1 VRVMT
6 ETVDA
11 ASLEGERCLMRL
23 EPECPRCPSRVTE
36 GEAGAEC
43 VTHGPVTPLWR
54 PGRPDYDSFAE
65 YLLRADH
72 LPTWLPWP
80 LAPGWQVTDFGLVG
94 AEGRTARAAFAA
106 CAGPSELDGLAQL
119 TVVTEE
125 PGVGLGARVAGVPF
139 TDPGQDTVAGPP
151 TARLRIDG
159 SSAPVW
165 AVSTS
170 DAPGDL
176 DRSVFAGEA
185 QGRWLWLVLRPAS
198 AALLLQDIGAL
209 QDISGLGPELVTL
222 PFGDL
227 SRWW

>member
-1 VRVMT
+1 
-6 ETVDA
+6 
-11 ASLEGERCLMRL
+11 MRL
-23 EPECPRCPSRVTE
+23 DPECPRCPSEVVA
-36 GEAGAEC
+36 GEAGHEC
-43 VTHGPVTPLWR
+43 STHGPVTPLWR
-54 PGRPDYDSFAE
+54 PHQVDYDAFAE
-65 YLLRADH
+65 YVLGAAH

-80 LAPGWQVTDFGLVG
+80 LAPGWEVTDFGYVAAPGGTPRASVVG
-94 AEGRTARAAFAA
+94 V
-106 CAGPSELDGLAQL
+106 AGPSDLDGVVEL

-125 PGVGLGARVAGVPF
+125 PGVGLGARAAGVPF

-151 TARLRIDG
+151 AARLRVDG

-170 DAPGDL
+170 DAPGEL

-198 AALLLQDIGAL
+198 AALMLQDLGAL
-209 QDISGLGPELVTL
+209 HDVSGLGPELVAL

-227 SRWW
+227 PRSW